1 MAGPIPSPYGERGG
15 ETAMD
20 KQDFPGKLA
29 VFRVLGAVL
38 DLASGVLEI
47 AFWIA
52 MAAGGL
58 ALLMPCWNPQ

>member
-1 MAGPIPSPYGERGG
+1 
-15 ETAMD
+15 MD